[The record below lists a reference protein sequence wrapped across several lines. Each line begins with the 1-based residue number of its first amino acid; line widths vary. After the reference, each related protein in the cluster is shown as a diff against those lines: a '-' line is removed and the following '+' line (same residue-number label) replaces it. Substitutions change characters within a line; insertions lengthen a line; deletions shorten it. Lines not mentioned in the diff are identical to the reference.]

1 MRISC
6 QTFRNDT
13 IFLVF
18 IDVLRPIGVN
28 APILLMHFHHIIG
41 EFVNVLDGVV
51 PPDAPLH
58 ILDDVVPSLEIKE
71 SPLTIKT
78 ASYFVHGLFDLI
90 DYIGIAVFV
99 LKVEVSAF
107 FLLLNGVGK
116 LTEKVCGVELLAT
129 DVDGDVFFHCLFVLL
144 VYDVICP
151 FVDWQV
157 LRRDI
162 CPSLNVL
169 LIDLCLLNGFGVC
182 HIVVY

>member
-1 MRISC
+1 MS
-6 QTFRNDT
+6 
-13 IFLVF
+13 VF
-18 IDVLRPIGVN
+18 VDVSVPIGFNV
-28 APILLMHFHHIIG
+28 PIL
-41 EFVNVLDGVV
+41 EFVLNRIGREFINLRDGVV
-51 PPDAPLH
+51 KAGRPAQVFEDVAPL
-58 ILDDVVPSLEIKE
+58 LKVEE

-78 ASYFVHGLFDLI
+78 ASYFVHSVFDLI

-107 FLLLNGVGK
+107 LLLLNGVGK

-129 DVDGDVFFHCLFVLL
+129 DVDGDVFFHCLFDLL

-157 LRRDI
+157 LRWDI

-182 HIVVY
+182 HNVS